1 MRSIYAVLVVVLGVG
16 STGYSQEDI
25 KESCRVTVPPVI
37 DGKMEDW
44 QDDWR
49 TDADSKFEY
58 NVCFD
63 EQNLYIRL
71 KTSDEMNQGK
81 MGRLGFTVW
90 LDPNG
95 KKKKNLGL
103 KYPTPT
109 GRDFSKMNA
118 SPSNNSNPYE
128 RRLEMKRDLIRD
140 TEVLELIGLAKENIV
155 SSRVGL
161 MNGIQVIIVMD
172 ERGDYI
178 YEAKIP
184 FKAYRLS
191 KASIPVLAIGFE
203 TDKLKPISGQRY
215 TEMSKATSL
224 WVNVKLN

>member
-1 MRSIYAVLVVVLGVG
+1 MKSLFTVTGLLIGLCTMGYAQDELGCQVA
-16 STGYSQEDI
+16 T
-25 KESCRVTVPPVI
+25 PPVI
-37 DGKMEDW
+37 DGKIEDW
-44 QDDWR
+44 QGDWK
-49 TDADSKFEY
+49 TDEDTKIQY

-63 EQNLYIRL
+63 ADNLYVRL
-71 KTSDEMNQGK
+71 KTSDDMTQGK
-81 MGRLGFTVW
+81 IGRLGLTVW

-95 KKKKNLGL
+95 KKKRNLGL

-172 ERGDYI
+172 EKGDYI

-191 KASIPVLAIGFE
+191 KASIPVLGIGFE
-203 TDKLKPISGQRY
+203 TGKVTPANGQPY
-215 TEMSKATSL
+215 SDMSKATNL
-224 WVNVKLN
+224 WVTIKLN